1 MPDGSIECG
10 KILAEL
16 QELRDMVEK
25 LDARQNTFEKRLDKD
40 DAFKDG
46 VIFTLAR
53 VGAVVVVLLSFVG
66 WLFTGGSQVLKK
78 VLLGL

>member
-25 LDARQNTFEKRLDKD
+25 LDARQSTFEKRLDKD